1 MGQGHAGRGKPS
13 RLTFV
18 GDGENSML
26 LTTGFSSSGQRQFA
40 LWDSVSGWVLLNDRL
55 SFFLFNQSIFRSL
68 FQVNQGLPKVSD
80 SPKENPLR
88 LPRLVFFTDR
98 MLFLTSSQQYQTDI
112 LAECLGY
119 HCIMRLTEKFG

>member
-55 SFFLFNQSIFRSL
+55 SFFFCLTSL
-68 FQVNQGLPKVSD
+68 FSGVYSKLIRGFQR

-88 LPRLVFFTDR
+88 LPRLIFFTDR

-112 LAECLGY
+112 LAECLPLY
-119 HCIMRLTEKFG
+119 NPANRKIRLIFG